1 VAQFPQDINS
11 YLAERLATALPE
23 HILTLLRQASALAAE
38 RGWALYL
45 VGGYAR
51 DLLLAIPDRD
61 IDISVAGG
69 DAVELAN
76 LLAQDISASYEM
88 EAHAQFGTATL
99 TFGDNIRLD
108 MVTARRE
115 TYPHPGALP
124 IVEPGDIEDDL
135 ARRDFSINAMAF
147 SLAPNS
153 KGSLLDPH
161 GGSADLQAGLV
172 RVLHDK
178 SFVDDP
184 TRIFRAVKLAER
196 LGFKIEKQTLELVLQ
211 AVRDGA
217 LYTISTDRAVRELLL
232 ILEEPKADYMLAG
245 LEKLGV
251 LSSIHPD
258 LSWPYAPGRIKP
270 AETASLTHEARRDTY
285 LAALGA
291 EQGSPG
297 AAESLARALG
307 LTAPMITMMR
317 DAARLAQLW
326 PSLGEEAQPPSQTYS
341 LLKDLDVRSLE
352 AYGRIEVLSQD
363 AVAWQRLHLYLD
375 RLRHAQPEIKGD
387 YLRSLGI
394 EPGPIY
400 KWLLDDLLRAKLDG
414 EVPQKANEERFVR
427 EWLRK
432 EGLLPGE

>member
-1 VAQFPQDINS
+1 VSQLPQDINS
-11 YLAERLATALPE
+11 YLSERIAAVLPQ
-23 HILTLLRQASALAAE
+23 HIFTLLRQASALAAE

-45 VGGYAR
+45 VGGYVR

-61 IDISVAGG
+61 IDISVVG

-76 LLAQDISASYEM
+76 LLAHHISATYAM

-99 TFGDNIRLD
+99 TFQDNLRLD

-135 ARRDFSINAMAF
+135 ARRDFTINAMAF
-147 SLAPNS
+147 SLAPD
-153 KGSLLDPH
+153 GEGDLLDPH
-161 GGSADLQAGLV
+161 GGIADLQAGLI

-196 LGFKIEKQTLELVLQ
+196 LGFKIEKQTLELILRS
-211 AVRDGA
+211 VRDGA
-217 LYTISTDRAVRELLL
+217 LYTISKDRAVRELLL
-232 ILEEPKADYMLAG
+232 ILEEPQADYMLAG

-251 LSSIHPD
+251 LGSIHPD
-258 LSWPYAPGRIKP
+258 LTWPYAPGRIKP
-270 AETASLTHEARRDTY
+270 TESASLTQEARRDTY
-285 LAALGA
+285 LAVLGA
-291 EQGSPG
+291 EQGSPE
-297 AAESLARALG
+297 AAESMARSLG
-307 LTAPMITMMR
+307 LAAPMITMMR
-317 DAARLAQLW
+317 DAARMAQLW
-326 PSLGEEAQPPSQTYS
+326 PSLGEEEQPASQTYT
-341 LLKDLDVRSLE
+341 LLKDLDVRALE
-352 AYGRIEVLSQD
+352 AYGRIETLSQD
-363 AVAWQRLHLYLD
+363 AVAWQRLHHYLD
-375 RLRHAQPEIKGD
+375 RLRHVQPEIRGD

-400 KWLLDDLLRAKLDG
+400 KRLLDDLLRAKLDG
-414 EVPQKANEERFVR
+414 EVPERADEERFVR
-427 EWLRK
+427 EWLRR